1 MTWTLLHDACVH
13 QDTPHVIELAHAH
26 AEQALKV
33 DDHGLTPLHILV
45 LGNPSVEAV
54 TALLTA
60 SPQTVS
66 DSDVHGDTPLHLACG
81 NPNADKRLI
90 QMLLDASPTAVSMKN
105 HEGLMP
111 LHMACRYTQNE
122 GVIGLLL
129 ENYPFALRSPIKVR
143 SGAVATLC
151 MMHYDCGIS
160 IAVSNYLRFA
170 ISRWEILPHREAKLS
185 KMRHRHCSWSII
197 TM

>member
-13 QDTPHVIELAHAH
+13 QDTPHVIEIAHAH
-26 AEQALKV
+26 ADQALKV

-45 LGNPSVEAV
+45 WGDPSVEAV
-54 TALLTA
+54 KALLEA
-60 SPQTVS
+60 SPQAVS
-66 DSDVHGDTPLHLACG
+66 DSDVHGDTPLHLACS
-81 NPNADKRLI
+81 NPKASKHLI

-129 ENYPFALRSPIKVR
+129 ENFPFALRSQIKVR
-143 SGAVATLC
+143 L
-151 MMHYDCGIS
+151 
-160 IAVSNYLRFA
+160 
-170 ISRWEILPHREAKLS
+170 
-185 KMRHRHCSWSII
+185 
-197 TM
+197 